1 MTSAAPEKNAQNNG
15 HVKGPG
21 KGGRGAGQRATS
33 NGSRPVPPPPPPRRA
48 VAPQPPGAPPQ
59 PPSAPPQPPTPP
71 KAVPPKAMR
80 RSKAVASKPKS
91 SSGQQRL
98 AVRWWQ
104 GLGLR
109 FKTTVMAA
117 LVGTLPVLA
126 VGSISYYV
134 ANRAAIEEISILEK
148 DRAIELQGTLNLFL
162 EDRLADIN
170 NIAELGLIS
179 DPALRDSVTS
189 QQISKA
195 LDRFMA
201 NSGNNYTSIAFFD
214 LQGEPIAQT
223 SAGKRLGN
231 HLNRTYIQA
240 AKEANGAIISEPSFS
255 TTSGEYSIYTA
266 SVVKDLNTGV
276 VIGYVRARIPMTKLT
291 DILSTFAID
300 NTEYYLASNDGSVF
314 LGSTAEFTTFVDSS
328 GEAIDAAAETG
339 EAALDLSTLFPEL
352 SPYFDLG
359 NPVAVPSDNTLTQT
373 DQLAAFAPSQP
384 LDNFEDL
391 NWNAVLSTDLSVV
404 LAPQRRLFIA
414 IALGTLIS
422 AVGSTALAILATR
435 RFTQPLLDA
444 SQAVGKIG
452 QGDLDTQLTVSGEDE
467 LAQLGNNINSM
478 AAQLKQFTAQQQAA
492 SQRFQLLASATT
504 IEADLSSDAG
514 QAELNRLLENT
525 KSVLGSERVVIY
537 QFKAARRNKREG
549 YISHE
554 AVNAGLPKA
563 LELGLNDACIPPE
576 VLQAYTDG
584 RVYAVENVAQVE
596 INDEHQALLKQLQV
610 QSLLVVPVVNQNR
623 LFGLMVAHHC
633 TRTHRWLPE
642 EVETFKQ
649 LGQQVGILMTSQ
661 QFEGLAEEQ
670 KTLKESLQRRAL
682 ELMMEIDPVSKG
694 DLTVRAKV
702 TEDEIGTVADSY
714 NATIANL
721 RKIVDQVQTA
731 SEQMSTTVVD
741 NKAQVQ
747 ALSDGANQQTTEI
760 SEALQQIQQM
770 VSSVK
775 AVAASAQQAEEIVQ
789 RATSKVG
796 DSDEAM
802 NRTVSGIMNIRE
814 TVAETA
820 KKVKR
825 LGEASQKISGVV
837 NLIGDFAAQ
846 TNLLALNASIEAARA
861 GEEGRGFA
869 VVADEVRSLAR
880 QSAEAT
886 VEIENLVA
894 TIQTETNEVVSAM
907 EVGTEQVVAG
917 TQLVNETRASL
928 DEIAQVA
935 EQINGL
941 VETIAQST
949 QAQSSSSEAVT
960 KVIQDVAQIAERTS
974 TEADQVSNAFETLQE
989 VAETLQNTVGRFKV
1003 S

>member
-1 MTSAAPEKNAQNNG
+1 M
-15 HVKGPG
+15 
-21 KGGRGAGQRATS
+21 
-33 NGSRPVPPPPPPRRA
+33 
-48 VAPQPPGAPPQ
+48 
-59 PPSAPPQPPTPP
+59 
-71 KAVPPKAMR
+71 
-80 RSKAVASKPKS
+80 
-91 SSGQQRL
+91 
-98 AVRWWQ
+98 RWWQ

-109 FKTTVMAA
+109 FKATLLAG
-117 LVGTLPVLA
+117 LVGTVPVMA
-126 VGSISYYV
+126 VGGISYYV
-134 ANRAAIEEISILEK
+134 ANRAATQEISILEK
-148 DRAIELQGTLNLFL
+148 DRAIELQGTLSLFL
-162 EDRLADIN
+162 EDRLADIE

-179 DPALRDSVTS
+179 DPALQETVTS
-189 QQISKA
+189 RQIADA

-201 NSGNNYTSIAFFD
+201 NSGDTYTSIAFFD
-214 LQGEPIAQT
+214 LEGEPIAQT
-223 SAGKRLGN
+223 SDGKRLGN

-240 AKEANGAIISEPSFS
+240 AKAANGPIISEPSFS
-255 TTSGEYSIYTA
+255 TTSGEYGLYTA
-266 SVVKDLNTGV
+266 TVVKNLATGAP
-276 VIGYVRARIPMTKLT
+276 IGYVRARIPMTKIAAVLE
-291 DILSTFAID
+291 TFAID
-300 NTEYYLASNDGSVF
+300 GSEYYVASGDGTVF
-314 LGSTAEFTTFVDSS
+314 LGSSAEFATFVNSS
-328 GEAIDAAAETG
+328 GESVDTPDEMAAISSNISG
-339 EAALDLSTLFPEL
+339 LFPEL
-352 SPYFDLG
+352 APYIDLG
-359 NPVAVPSDNTLTQT
+359 DPVAVSSNNTLTQT
-373 DQLAAFAPSQP
+373 GQLAAFAPSPP
-384 LDNFEDL
+384 LENFDGL
-391 NWNAVLSTDLSVV
+391 SWTAVLSEDLATL
-404 LAPQRRLFIA
+404 LASQRRLFIA
-414 IALGTLIS
+414 IALGTLVS
-422 AVGSTALAILATR
+422 AIGSTALAILATR

-467 LAQLGNNINSM
+467 LAQLGNSINGM
-478 AAQLKQFTAQQQAA
+478 ATQLKQFTEQQQAA
-492 SQRFQLLASATT
+492 AQRFRLLASATAV
-504 IEADLSSDAG
+504 EADLSTAAG

-525 KSVLGSERVVIY
+525 KAVLGTERVVIY
-537 QFKAARRNKREG
+537 QFRAARRNKREG

-554 AVNAGLPKA
+554 AVNVGLPSA
-563 LELGLNDACIPPE
+563 LEAGLNDACIPPE
-576 VLQAYTDG
+576 VLQAYTEG
-584 RVYAVENVAQVE
+584 RVYAVENVAQAQ
-596 INDEHQALLKQLQV
+596 INEEHLKLLAQLQV
-610 QSLLVVPVVNQNR
+610 QSLLVVPIVNQNR

-633 TRTHRWLPE
+633 TRTHRWTPE
-642 EVETFKQ
+642 EAETFKQ
-649 LGQQVGILMTSQ
+649 LGQQLGILMTSQ

-747 ALSDGANQQTTEI
+747 ALSDGASQQTTEI
-760 SEALQQIQQM
+760 TEALQQIQQM
-770 VSSVK
+770 VESVK
-775 AVAASAQQAEEIVQ
+775 SVAASAQQAEQIVQ
-789 RATSKVG
+789 QANNKVS
-796 DSDEAM
+796 DSDDAM

-894 TIQTETNEVVSAM
+894 TIQAETKEVVSAM
-907 EVGTEQVVAG
+907 EIGTEQVVAG

-928 DEIAQVA
+928 DDIAQVA
-935 EQINGL
+935 DQINTL
-941 VETIAQST
+941 VETIAQSP
-949 QAQSSSSEAVT
+949 QAQSTSSEAVT
-960 KVIQDVAQIAERTS
+960 KVIQDVAQIAARTS
-974 TEADQVSNAFETLQE
+974 TEADQVSNAFQTLLE
-989 VAETLQNTVGRFKV
+989 VAQTLQNTVGRFKV